1 MILKLNTLQQLHPNF
16 SNFPNKL
23 VGGYLGNFR
32 GGVLPGF
39 PTRSLQLG
47 SSGQK
52 KKRAREK
59 DTREGRPHPSRA
71 PVLSFAHYFQ
81 APATQAIQLQTL
93 FQTKTRIFH
102 RPVFRPGLWNPYSR
116 FFKPGFWKV
125 VLGLGTYHV
134 VYSRLSLNGHLYK
147 TDTSVKRTP
156 RVGPCLCLFPLFDSI

>member
-16 SNFPNKL
+16 SNFLNKL
-23 VGGYLGNFR
+23 VGGYLGIFR

-39 PTRSLQLG
+39 PTPSLQLG

-93 FQTKTRIFH
+93 FQTKTRISTGQFSDLAFEIH
-102 RPVFRPGLWNPYSR
+102 IPVFSNLAFEKLYSVWE
-116 FFKPGFWKV
+116 PITSSTV
-125 VLGLGTYHV
+125 D
-134 VYSRLSLNGHLYK
+134 SLL
-147 TDTSVKRTP
+147 TDTSIRRTP
-156 RVGPCLCLFPLFDSI
+156 L